1 MKQRHRLHVTIYQQN
16 VNSLRNIVEKMY
28 TLLNVVKKLV
38 ENAYH
43 ITPGGQ
49 IGERVHMVNLE
60 PQPKISMQYIHV
72 VVRNL

>member
-38 ENAYH
+38 ENAVCH
-43 ITPGGQ
+43 NFLNNFTPLMGFKDLHGAFQ
-49 IGERVHMVNLE
+49 LLYLF
-60 PQPKISMQYIHV
+60 S
-72 VVRNL
+72 